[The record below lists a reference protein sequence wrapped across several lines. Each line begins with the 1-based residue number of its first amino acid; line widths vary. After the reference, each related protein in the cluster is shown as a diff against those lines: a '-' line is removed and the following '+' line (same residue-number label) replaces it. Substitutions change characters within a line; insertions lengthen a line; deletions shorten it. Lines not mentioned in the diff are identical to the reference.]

1 MCKNLVIVESPAKA
15 RTLTQFLGK
24 DYTVKASLGHVRD
37 LPPKELGVDLD
48 NDFSPKYVV
57 VRGRKKLLG
66 EIKDAAASAA
76 AVYLATDPDREGE
89 AISWHIVRSAKLDK
103 LPLKRVVFHEIT
115 KEAIADAFRHP
126 RAIDHRLVD
135 AQQARRIL
143 DRLVGYKLS
152 PLLWKRVRPG
162 LSAGRVQSV
171 ALKLVVDREGEIST
185 FVPVEHWSIEAE
197 LEKERDRSPSFRAN
211 LVGPMGGGKTNLKNE
226 GQSLELAAELEKASY
241 AVANVAQKRVA
252 RQPAPPFI
260 TSTLQQEA
268 WRKLRFSAKQTM
280 AVAQQLYE
288 GLPVGKEGHVGLI
301 TYMRTDSTRVAP
313 TAIAET
319 RAYIGDKYGADFL
332 PPTPRRFAKKV
343 KGAQEAHEAIRPT
356 SVWRDPA
363 RVQSF
368 LNKEQQKLYT
378 LIWQRMVSSQMAAA
392 QFDTTTANVEAKA
405 ASNRYLFRATS
416 SALAFP
422 GFLTL
427 YQEGRDEEGKE
438 AAKNPLPELAK
449 GEGLRLLGLFPEQ
462 HFTQPPPRYTE
473 ATLVRALEELGIGR
487 PSTYAP
493 IMSLIQER
501 GYVDRHNGKF
511 EPTELGV
518 IVSWLLTEY
527 FGGIINVDFT
537 AQMEDKLD
545 QIARGELEWVP
556 MLREFYYP
564 FEELVAKA
572 TSAIPKIS
580 FPTDETCELC
590 GRPMVIKWGR
600 RGKFMS
606 CSGFPKC
613 KNAKAIIVASGAK
626 CSRCG
631 ADLAEKRTRKGK
643 TFYGCSRY
651 PDCDFATWDK
661 PSPQPCP
668 QCQGLVTLPRRGPA
682 KCTQCGH
689 EVDNDAGR

>member
-1 MCKNLVIVESPAKA
+1 M
-15 RTLTQFLGK
+15 
-24 DYTVKASLGHVRD
+24 
-37 LPPKELGVDLD
+37 
-48 NDFSPKYVV
+48 
-57 VRGRKKLLG
+57 
-66 EIKDAAASAA
+66 
-76 AVYLATDPDREGE
+76 
-89 AISWHIVRSAKLDK
+89 
-103 LPLKRVVFHEIT
+103 
-115 KEAIADAFRHP
+115 
-126 RAIDHRLVD
+126 
-135 AQQARRIL
+135 
-143 DRLVGYKLS
+143 
-152 PLLWKRVRPG
+152 
-162 LSAGRVQSV
+162 
-171 ALKLVVDREGEIST
+171 
-185 FVPVEHWSIEAE
+185 
-197 LEKERDRSPSFRAN
+197 
-211 LVGPMGGGKTNLKNE
+211 
-226 GQSLELAAELEKASY
+226 
-241 AVANVAQKRVA
+241 
-252 RQPAPPFI
+252 
-260 TSTLQQEA
+260 
-268 WRKLRFSAKQTM
+268 
-280 AVAQQLYE
+280 
-288 GLPVGKEGHVGLI
+288 
-301 TYMRTDSTRVAP
+301 
-313 TAIAET
+313 
-319 RAYIGDKYGADFL
+319 
-332 PPTPRRFAKKV
+332 
-343 KGAQEAHEAIRPT
+343 
-356 SVWRDPA
+356 
-363 RVQSF
+363 
-368 LNKEQQKLYT
+368 
-378 LIWQRMVSSQMAAA
+378 
-392 QFDTTTANVEAKA
+392 
-405 ASNRYLFRATS
+405 
-416 SALAFP
+416 
-422 GFLTL
+422 
-427 YQEGRDEEGKE
+427 
-438 AAKNPLPELAK
+438 
-449 GEGLRLLGLFPEQ
+449 
-462 HFTQPPPRYTE
+462 
-473 ATLVRALEELGIGR
+473 GIGR

-527 FGGIINVDFT
+527 FGGIVNVDFT

-626 CSRCG
+626 CPRCG

-661 PSPQPCP
+661 PSQQPCP